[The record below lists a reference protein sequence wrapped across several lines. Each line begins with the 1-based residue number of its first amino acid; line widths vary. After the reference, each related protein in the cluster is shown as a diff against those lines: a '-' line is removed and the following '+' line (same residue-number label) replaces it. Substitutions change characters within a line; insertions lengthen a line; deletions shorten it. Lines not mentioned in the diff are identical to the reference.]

1 MRIVALAVLGAAAL
15 TSAALAGPASTPDL
29 PDFAYSV
36 TIRNLSHR
44 TAICVARD
52 GDPGRAFR
60 LFGLGSYGG
69 MDWAPD
75 GSMLAVAMEKPNI
88 GPIRIGH
95 AGATDFRA
103 ASSPRR
109 NEQDRSPSWSPSG
122 GQIAF
127 SRYVFYDGP
136 HTAYRRFGL
145 WVLDVAARTERQ
157 FSRRF
162 PGSKDWS
169 PSGDRLAV
177 RFESDLSLFSAGG
190 QLLWT
195 ISRGSESTGEVAWS
209 PTGDLIAAVFG
220 REVLLITPERT
231 VVQTIVRPES
241 NLVRLEDGLSWS
253 PDGTRL
259 AVGGGVI
266 FDRSGQRAGSYAP
279 PSTMEAVS
287 HAPQWTS
294 DGTTI
299 VYERAPAYYWS
310 WRYGSGIAL
319 GSADLYAFPVGGGE
333 TAQLT
338 STPEIDEGDVVLRP
352 ARGGGT
358 AGTAQQCIYEGTD
371 GADTVYGTGGDDLVS
386 AGPGNDVVFGRGGND
401 LIVGGKGNDALYG
414 GDGRDEIWG
423 DAGNDRIYARDRR
436 SDRVLGGLGRDRA
449 WVDPRRDLVK
459 TVETVYPP
467 RTRRR

>member
-1 MRIVALAVLGAAAL
+1 MSSTTGHIPTTVALAFGSS
-15 TSAALAGPASTPDL
+15 TSLRGRSAS
-29 PDFAYSV
+29 S
-36 TIRNLSHR
+36 R
-44 TAICVARD
+44 
-52 GDPGRAFR
+52 
-60 LFGLGSYGG
+60 
-69 MDWAPD
+69 
-75 GSMLAVAMEKPNI
+75 E
-88 GPIRIGH
+88 
-95 AGATDFRA
+95 DFRA
-103 ASSPRR
+103 AR
-109 NEQDRSPSWSPSG
+109 
-122 GQIAF
+122 
-127 SRYVFYDGP
+127 
-136 HTAYRRFGL
+136 TGL
-145 WVLDVAARTERQ
+145 RA
-157 FSRRF
+157 
-162 PGSKDWS
+162 
-169 PSGDRLAV
+169 GDRVAV

-259 AVGGGVI
+259 AFGGGVI

-319 GSADLYAFPVGGGE
+319 GSADLYAFSVGGGE

-338 STPEIDEGDVVLRP
+338 STPQIDEGDVVLRP

-386 AGPGNDVVFGRGGND
+386 TGPGNDVVFGRGGND

-423 DAGNDRIYARDRR
+423 DAGNDRIHARDRR

-459 TVETVYPP
+459 TVETVYPL

>member
-1 MRIVALAVLGAAAL
+1 MRTLAIAVLGAAAL
-15 TSAALAGPASTPDL
+15 TSAAFARPASPPDL

-36 TIRNLSHR
+36 MIRNLSHR
-44 TAICVARD
+44 TALCVARD
-52 GDPGRAFR
+52 GDPGRGFR
-60 LFGLGSYGG
+60 LAGLGNYGG

-75 GSMLAVAMEKPNI
+75 GGMLAVAMERPGI
-88 GPIRIGH
+88 GPIRIAH

-103 ASSPRR
+103 ATSPHK
-109 NEQDRSPSWSPSG
+109 NEQDRSPTWSRG
-122 GQIAF
+122 EARIAF
-127 SRYVFYDGP
+127 SRYVFYNGRR
-136 HTAYRRFGL
+136 TAYRRAGL
-145 WVLDVAARTERQ
+145 WVLDVAARSERQ

-162 PGSKDWS
+162 PASKDWS

-241 NLVRLEDGLSWS
+241 SLPSLEDGLSWS

-259 AVGGGVI
+259 ALGGGVI

-299 VYERAPAYYWS
+299 VYERAPAYYFS
-310 WRYGSGIAL
+310 WRYGSGILL
-319 GSADLYAFPVGGGE
+319 GNADLYAFRVGGGE
-333 TAQLT
+333 TVQLT
-338 STPEIDEGDVVLRP
+338 STPGVDEDNVVFRP

-371 GADTVYGTGGDDLVS
+371 GPDRVYGTDGDDLVN
-386 AGPGNDVVFGRGGND
+386 AGPGNDVVFGRGGTD
-401 LIVGGKGNDALYG
+401 LIVGGRGNDALYG
-414 GDGRDEIWG
+414 GGGRDEIWG
-423 DAGNDRIYARDRR
+423 DAGNDRIYVRDRM

-449 WVDPRRDLVK
+449 WVDPRRDTVK
-459 TVETVYPP
+459 DVEMVYPP